1 MEYLQQG
8 LERFKREQGSEEPPQ
23 RRQTG
28 APRPVPPPIV
38 YTSTKTVELTDET
51 MRTQRLIS
59 GFEGGAFVDAFKM
72 LRTQVV
78 KQCRQ
83 NGWNVLGVTS
93 PTPHEGKTLT
103 AVNLSLALAMDLAHT
118 VLLVDADM
126 HRPAVH
132 EAFGMDSC
140 PGLTEHLFDEV
151 PLEQL
156 LIHPGIGRFVFL
168 PGGRPPAEGETFRNL
183 ALARTLA
190 LLADGGED
198 AFYRGE
204 PAEEIVRF
212 SRSVGGALDEADF
225 AEHASTW
232 VSPLSTTFMDCEVW
246 ELPPA
251 TQGIA
256 ALEMLSIAEARGIAD
271 LRRDS
276 ADWWHVMVEAKKL
289 AFEDRA
295 RWIGDTR

>member
-8 LERFKREQGSEEPPQ
+8 LERFKQEHGSEVPPQ
-23 RRQTG
+23 RRQAG
-28 APRPVPPPIV
+28 APRSVPPPIV
-38 YTSTKTVELTDET
+38 YSSTKTVELTDET
-51 MRTQRLIS
+51 MRTQRLIC

-168 PGGRPPAEGETFRNL
+168 PGGRVIANSAE
-183 ALARTLA
+183 ALASPKMAVLVEELKHRYPARLLVFDLPPLLSRADVLGFVPHIDA
-190 LLADGGED
+190 LLLVVEEGRTASTDVKRAMGLLKGSVPVLGGILNKSG
-198 AFYRGE
+198 R
-204 PAEEIVRF
+204 
-212 SRSVGGALDEADF
+212 GAL
-225 AEHASTW
+225 
-232 VSPLSTTFMDCEVW
+232 
-246 ELPPA
+246 
-251 TQGIA
+251 TQRRA
-256 ALEMLSIAEARGIAD
+256 ND
-271 LRRDS
+271 LLMTSSR
-276 ADWWHVMVEAKKL
+276 
-289 AFEDRA
+289 
-295 RWIGDTR
+295 

>member
-8 LERFKREQGSEEPPQ
+8 LERFKQEHGPEGTPQ
-23 RRQTG
+23 KRHAG
-28 APRPVPPPIV
+28 APRAVPPPIV

-51 MRTQRLIS
+51 MRTQRLIT
-59 GFEGGAFVDAFKM
+59 GFEGGAFVDAFRM

-132 EAFGMDSC
+132 QTFGMDSC

-168 PGGRPPAEGETFRNL
+168 PGGRVIANSAE
-183 ALARTLA
+183 ALASPRMAVLVEELKHRYPARLLVFDLPPLLSRADVLGFVPHIDA
-190 LLADGGED
+190 LLLVVEEGRTASTDVQRAMGLLKGSVPVLGGVLNKSG
-198 AFYRGE
+198 RGE
-204 PAEEIVRF
+204 LTQRRAKDLLMTS
-212 SRSVGGALDEADF
+212 SR
-225 AEHASTW
+225 
-232 VSPLSTTFMDCEVW
+232 
-246 ELPPA
+246 
-251 TQGIA
+251 
-256 ALEMLSIAEARGIAD
+256 
-271 LRRDS
+271 
-276 ADWWHVMVEAKKL
+276 
-289 AFEDRA
+289 
-295 RWIGDTR
+295 